1 MFFLAEF
8 IPIVFSP
15 LVFLGALIALS
26 LLLKKRWLGVVAL
39 LALWALSTPFV
50 ANKIWQ
56 SLETNQR
63 LARAQTY
70 SPASAIVV
78 LSGMARLSES
88 SQGLVFEWEQAS
100 DRFWAG
106 VDLFQAGKAPLLV
119 FTGGRQ
125 PWSASKQT
133 EGQWLA
139 QQALRFGIAQDRIKV
154 SAEVRNTAQEAQAVA
169 ALISQRDILLVT
181 SAFHMPRAQKIF
193 QDAGFRVTPVPVD
206 FQQEVDPQRWSDFF
220 PRARELRKSS
230 DAIREWIGRLYYQV

>member
-154 SAEVRNTAQEAQAVA
+154 SAEVRNTAQEAQFSTRGRPT
-169 ALISQRDILLVT
+169 AL
-181 SAFHMPRAQKIF
+181 
-193 QDAGFRVTPVPVD
+193 
-206 FQQEVDPQRWSDFF
+206 E
-220 PRARELRKSS
+220 
-230 DAIREWIGRLYYQV
+230 